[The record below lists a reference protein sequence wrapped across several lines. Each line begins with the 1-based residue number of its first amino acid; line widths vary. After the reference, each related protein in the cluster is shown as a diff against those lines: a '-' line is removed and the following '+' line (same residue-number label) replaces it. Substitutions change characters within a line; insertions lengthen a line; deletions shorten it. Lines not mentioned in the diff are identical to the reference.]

1 MPSSEPVTVSPAS
14 ALDEPAAPDAAGGAE
29 PAPIGRVASSATGS
43 APWASRAS
51 PKSVTTIRP
60 SRLRSTLCGLKS
72 RWTMPAAWAA
82 ASPRP
87 AATNASTIAAVGRR
101 SARSHSASDSP
112 WISSIATKSRP
123 PAVPTSWTVTTLG
136 WDSRAIAR
144 ASRSSRSLAS
154 VVAIA
159 PRSTLS
165 AIRRSRSG
173 SNAAWTTPIAP
184 APSSRSSR

>member
-1 MPSSEPVTVSPAS
+1 MYAGVPSSEPVWVSPTSELGVPVAV
-14 ALDEPAAPDAAGGAE
+14 AL
-29 PAPIGRVASSATGS
+29 PIGRVTSSAGGS
-43 APWASRAS
+43 EDSASRAS

-60 SRLRSTLCGLKS
+60 SRLRSTLWGLKS

-87 AATNASTIAAVGRR
+87 AAVNASRIAASGRR
-101 SARSHSASDSP
+101 VARSHSARVSP

-123 PAVPTSWTVTTLG
+123 PAVPTSYTVTTLE
-136 WDSRAIAR
+136 WVSRAIAR
-144 ASRSSRSLAS
+144 ASRSRRSRAS
-154 VVAIA
+154 GVAIA